1 MRQVAKYVSPIIVLL
16 GLVIFPGN
24 QSRFVLPACLE
35 ILSISSIFLLCPPL
49 RSKPNAAA
57 LLLFWLAPL
66 ALLWLMSERREG
78 RDIGSLSIPIEIG
91 LAGIGT
97 AFLVS
102 KDILKKSDWKV
113 IVLIF
118 LTWAVAYLSGSS
130 GGADKM
136 HPMFSFLHLTLDQLN
151 TLVMLVRKAVH
162 LTFYGTITWL
172 FATYLWNQISDR
184 RTLLSLL
191 IAFPL
196 LIAISDEFRQ
206 SMMPNRQ
213 GSLSDVLFDMSA
225 AFVVL
230 GVLHFLGAKKARQE
244 ELNQSR
250 M

>member
-16 GLVIFPGN
+16 GLVSFPGN

-35 ILSISSIFLLCPPL
+35 ILSISSIFLLCNPL
-49 RSKPNAAA
+49 RSKPNASA

-78 RDIGSLSIPIEIG
+78 RDIGSLSIGIEIG

-102 KDILKKSDWKV
+102 KDNLKKSDWKV
-113 IVLIF
+113 VLLIF
-118 LTWAVAYLSGSS
+118 LTWGVAYLSGAS

-136 HPMFSFLHLTLDQLN
+136 HPMFSFLHLTIDQLN
-151 TLVMLVRKAVH
+151 TLVMVVRKAVH
-162 LTFYGTITWL
+162 LTFYGSITWL
-172 FATYLWNQISDR
+172 LATYLWNQVSNW

-213 GSLSDVLFDMSA
+213 GSLFDVFLDMSA
-225 AFVVL
+225 TFIVLVVL
-230 GVLHFLGAKKARQE
+230 LFLERKKQRNATVR
-244 ELNQSR
+244 
-250 M
+250 